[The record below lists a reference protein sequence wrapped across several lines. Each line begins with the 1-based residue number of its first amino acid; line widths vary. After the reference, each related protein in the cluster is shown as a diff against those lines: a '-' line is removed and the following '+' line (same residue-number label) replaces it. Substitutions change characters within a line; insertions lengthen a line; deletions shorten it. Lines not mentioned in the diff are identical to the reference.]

1 MLGHRK
7 SGLKRGCVHTAVS
20 VPRLRLT
27 ANTPSGDN
35 AALGIGDVVSS
46 SLASADGVS
55 PKRTRHRLTDV
66 SAPPLLEGTRTQL
79 PLASM
84 SPLRYP
90 GSKRKMVPA
99 IRQLIDAN
107 EPPPK
112 LLVEPFCGGASVSL
126 GLLAQDA
133 VERVLLAD
141 FDPLVAAF
149 WYEATTNGEALVKD
163 MRKLEVSVAEW
174 DRRRGMRPRSSRSK
188 ALKCLFL
195 NRTTFSGILEGR
207 AGPIGGR
214 AQQSDYPI
222 DCRFNKDAIAERIL
236 NVYRLAKEGRI
247 VGVLSSRWQGTLDHA
262 AWHAAEYEPK
272 ATIFYLDP
280 PYIEKADRLYDLA
293 FDEHEHR
300 QLADHLR
307 GTTHRWI
314 LSYDTEPLALG
325 CYRGLSDIHEYRVVH
340 HYTAAAGRTSPVP
353 GREVLFTNLPNDPTQ
368 LERHTP

>member
-1 MLGHRK
+1 M
-7 SGLKRGCVHTAVS
+7 
-20 VPRLRLT
+20 
-27 ANTPSGDN
+27 
-35 AALGIGDVVSS
+35 VSS
-46 SLASADGVS
+46 SLATVADI
-55 PKRTRHRLTDV
+55 PLKRSRRGLTAV
-66 SAPPLLEGTRTQL
+66 ASVEPPLLEGTRAQL

-90 GSKRKMVPA
+90 GSKRKIIPA

-112 LLVEPFCGGASVSL
+112 LFVEPFCGGASVSL

-163 MRKLEVSVAEW
+163 MWKLEATVDEW
-174 DRRRGMRPRSSRSK
+174 DRWRKMRPRSSRTK

-195 NRTTFSGILEGR
+195 NRTTFSGIIGGR

-214 AQQSDYPI
+214 AQESEYTI

-236 NVYRLAKEGRI
+236 NVHRLAKEGRI
-247 VGVLSSRWQGTLDHA
+247 VDVLSSGWQGTLDHA
-262 AWHAAEYEPK
+262 GWHAAEYNPK

-280 PYIEKADRLYDLA
+280 PYIEKADRLYELA
-293 FDEHEHR
+293 FDEFDHR
-300 QLADHLR
+300 QLAEHLR

-314 LSYDTEPLALG
+314 LSYDAEPLVLR
-325 CYRGLSDIHEYRVVH
+325 CYRGLGDIHEYRVVH
-340 HYTAAAGRTSPVP
+340 HYTMTGARSSPVP
-353 GREVLFTNLPNDPTQ
+353 GREVLFTNLPQDPTRH
-368 LERHTP
+368 ERTVL

>member
-1 MLGHRK
+1 MSR
-7 SGLKRGCVHTAVS
+7 
-20 VPRLRLT
+20 
-27 ANTPSGDN
+27 
-35 AALGIGDVVSS
+35 
-46 SLASADGVS
+46 SLATVDDVPPNRRG
-55 PKRTRHRLTDV
+55 RHLAVVTE
-66 SAPPLLEGTRTQL
+66 PPLLEGTRAQL

-149 WYEATTNGEALVKD
+149 WYEATTNGDALVKD
-163 MRKLEVSVAEW
+163 MRKLEVTVDEW
-174 DRRRGMRPRSSRSK
+174 DRWRNMRPRSSRKK

-195 NRTTFSGILEGR
+195 NRTTFSGIIGGR

-214 AQQSDYPI
+214 AQESDYRI

-236 NVYRLAKEGRI
+236 NVYSLAKEGRI
-247 VGVLSSRWQGTLDHA
+247 VDVLSSRWQGTLDHA
-262 AWHAAEYEPK
+262 RWHAAEYEPK
-272 ATIFYLDP
+272 ETIFYLDP

-293 FDEHEHR
+293 FDEYEHR
-300 QLADHLR
+300 QLAEHLR
-307 GTTHRWI
+307 GTSHRWI

-325 CYRGLSDIHEYRVVH
+325 CYRGLGDIHEYRVVH
-340 HYTAAAGRTSPVP
+340 HYTMTGTRSSAVP
-353 GREVLFTNLPNDPTQ
+353 GREVLFTNLPNDPTVR
-368 LERHTP
+368 ERPIP

>member
-1 MLGHRK
+1 
-7 SGLKRGCVHTAVS
+7 VS
-20 VPRLRLT
+20 R
-27 ANTPSGDN
+27 
-35 AALGIGDVVSS
+35 
-46 SLASADGVS
+46 SLAAANDTS
-55 PKRTRHRLTDV
+55 PKRSRRRLMAVPDPID
-66 SAPPLLEGTRTQL
+66 PPLLEGTRAQL
-79 PLASM
+79 PLPSM

-112 LLVEPFCGGASVSL
+112 LFVEPFCGGASVSL
-126 GLLAQDA
+126 GLLAHDA

-149 WYEATTNGEALVKD
+149 WYEATTHGEALVKE
-163 MRKLEVSVAEW
+163 MRKLEVTVAEW
-174 DRRRGMRPRSSRSK
+174 DRWRNMRPRCSRSK

-214 AQQSDYPI
+214 AQQSDYSI

-236 NVYRLAKEGRI
+236 NVHRLAKERRI
-247 VGVLSSRWQGTLDHA
+247 VDVFSSRWQGTLDHA
-262 AWHAAEYEPK
+262 QWHAAEYDPK

-280 PYIEKADRLYDLA
+280 PYIEKAARLYDLA
-293 FDEHEHR
+293 FDEYEHR
-300 QLADHLR
+300 QLAEHLR
-307 GTTHRWI
+307 ETTHRWI
-314 LSYDTEPLALG
+314 LSYDAEPLALS
-325 CYRGLSDIHEYRVVH
+325 CYRGLRDIREYRVVH
-340 HYTAAAGRTSPVP
+340 HYTAAGGRTSPVP

-368 LERHTP
+368 SERQTP